1 MNVGRTGGGPPVWP
15 TNSNA
20 ILERFR
26 QDAPSPR
33 GSAAVTEEDPLVFA
47 RDNRPDAPSGAG
59 TWQIVATVSLGTTML
74 VLSGT
79 VLNIA
84 LPLIAGHYRAGPLAA
99 TWVVLGFMLVQ
110 TSLLVVCGRLADRFD
125 RRKVYLSGLALF
137 TLASLAAAAAPTIE
151 VLIVLRTLQGI
162 AAAMAMANGTAL
174 IAAAVPKERLSQSMG
189 VYLGALGVAPLLG
202 PSLGGYLA
210 DTFGWQWVFLMDVPV
225 GLTALVWG
233 VYCLPRAKTSARDPI
248 DAVGAAL
255 LTGWLA
261 LLVLV
266 VSQTGSGDWRSAP
279 RLVPLLLCPLLFA
292 VFVLHQ
298 RRSRSPLIDPGLF
311 AARAFVLGN
320 LAAPLSAVGMV
331 GMAFLIALFLQNV
344 QGMSTVEAGIAVLA
358 GPLAGMVAP
367 PISGRLG
374 ARFPPRRIA
383 VCGTVA
389 AAAGLALLA
398 TYLAEDTPYPLIAA
412 GMVLVC
418 AGAGVFYT
426 ANTTLLIMGVPAER
440 LGVVNGVRLTVHFLG
455 VSLSPA
461 ICLAVVSS
469 RLAPGD
475 RHVLY
480 ASAETRPG
488 AAVRDALVS
497 GYRLSFWI
505 FAVAAL
511 VCAFL
516 VSRLS
521 GPAGPTAGPDD
532 PGRPYRRP
540 AGGLRRAVRWGAGR

>member
-1 MNVGRTGGGPPVWP
+1 MT
-15 TNSNA
+15 
-20 ILERFR
+20 
-26 QDAPSPR
+26 
-33 GSAAVTEEDPLVFA
+33 VTR
-47 RDNRPDAPSGAG
+47 RDRAKAPSGDG

-84 LPLIAGHYRAGPLAA
+84 LPLIAGHYGAGPLAA

-137 TLASLAAAAAPTIE
+137 TLASLAAAAAPTVE

-210 DTFGWQWVFLMDVPV
+210 DTFGWQWVFLLDVPV
-225 GLTALVWG
+225 GITALAWG
-233 VYCLPRAKTSARDPI
+233 AYCLPRAATSERDPI
-248 DAVGAAL
+248 DVVGAAL
-255 LTGWLA
+255 LTAWIG

-266 VSQTGSGDWRSAP
+266 VSQVGSGDWRTAP
-279 RLVPLLLCPLLFA
+279 RLVPLVLCPLVFVL
-292 VFVLHQ
+292 FVLHQ

-311 AARAFVLGN
+311 STRAFVLGN

-331 GMAFLIALFLQNV
+331 GLAFLIALYLQNV
-344 QGMSTVEAGIAVLA
+344 QGMSTVEAGFAVLA

-374 ARFPPRRIA
+374 ARFPPQRIA
-383 VCGTVA
+383 VSGTVA

-398 TYLAEDTPYPLIAA
+398 IFLAEDTPYPLIAA
-412 GMVLVC
+412 GMVLVS

-426 ANTTLLIMGVPAER
+426 ANTTVLIMGVPAER

-469 RLAPGD
+469 RLAPDD

-480 ASAETRPG
+480 ASAEARPS
-488 AAVRDALVS
+488 AAAREALLS

-505 FAVAAL
+505 FAVAAVGCALL
-511 VCAFL
+511 VART
-516 VSRLS
+516 ST
-521 GPAGPTAGPDD
+521 PEDDPTAS
-532 PGRPYRRP
+532 
-540 AGGLRRAVRWGAGR
+540 